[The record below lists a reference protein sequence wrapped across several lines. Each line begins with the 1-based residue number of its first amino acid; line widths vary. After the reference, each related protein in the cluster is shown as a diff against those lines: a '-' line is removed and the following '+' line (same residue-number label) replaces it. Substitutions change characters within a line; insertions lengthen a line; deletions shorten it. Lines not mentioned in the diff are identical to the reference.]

1 MIEGASDNPL
11 TTTTLNNGDDE
22 MTNLYNYRKQLTL
35 NSNYNN
41 ATRYSVAVIVNNYDN
56 VIWVDLTLDY
66 ADNNQTWTGSE
77 RKATDAD
84 SLAGAA
90 NDVLSNLDWLTAD
103 DYATVKAAI
112 MDGVVGYIAT
122 LNA

>member
-1 MIEGASDNPL
+1 
-11 TTTTLNNGDDE
+11 

-35 NSNYNN
+35 SNNYNN

-66 ADNNQTWTGSE
+66 TDHTQIWTGVE
-77 RKATDAD
+77 RKTTDAD
-84 SLAGAA
+84 SLTDAA
-90 NDVLSNLDWLTAD
+90 NNVLNSLGWLTAD

-112 MDGVVGYIAT
+112 MDGVNGYIAT

>member
-35 NSNYNN
+35 SNNYNN
-41 ATRYSVAVIVNNYDN
+41 ATRYSVAVIVNNYDS

-66 ADNNQTWTGSE
+66 ADNTQAWTGAE
-77 RKATDAD
+77 RKTTDVD
-84 SLAGAA
+84 SLADAA
-90 NDVLSNLDWLTAD
+90 NNVLDNLDWLTAD

-112 MDGVVGYIAT
+112 MDGVNGYIAT

>member
-1 MIEGASDNPL
+1 
-11 TTTTLNNGDDE
+11 

-35 NSNYNN
+35 SNNYNN
-41 ATRYSVAVIVNNYDN
+41 ATRYSVAVIVNNYDS

-66 ADNNQTWTGSE
+66 ADYTQTWTGAE
-77 RKATDAD
+77 RKTTDAD
-84 SLAGAA
+84 SLTGAA
-90 NDVLSNLDWLTAD
+90 NDVLDNLDWLTAD

-112 MDGVVGYIAT
+112 MDGVNGYSAT

>member
-1 MIEGASDNPL
+1 MI
-11 TTTTLNNGDDE
+11 
-22 MTNLYNYRKQLTL
+22 NLYNYRKQLTL
-35 NSNYNN
+35 SSNYNN
-41 ATRYSVAVIVNNYDN
+41 ATRYSVAVIVNNYDS

-66 ADNNQTWTGSE
+66 ADHTQAWTGFE

-84 SLAGAA
+84 SLTGAA
-90 NDVLSNLDWLTAD
+90 NNVLDNLDWLTAD

-112 MDGVVGYIAT
+112 MDGVNGYIAT

>member
-11 TTTTLNNGDDE
+11 TITTLNNGDDE

-66 ADNNQTWTGSE
+66 TDHTQTWTGAE
-77 RKATDAD
+77 RKTTDAD
-84 SLAGAA
+84 PLTSAA
-90 NDVLSNLDWLTAD
+90 NDVLNNLDWLTAD

-112 MDGVVGYIAT
+112 MDGVDGYIAT